1 MRMLIFLKKKK
12 TKLLNKT
19 MKFFSPYPLYQ
30 TSGLTLIRCTI
41 GAFLIY
47 HGWEI
52 FSESKINGYLQWD
65 IFKNSSG
72 KFLVYAGK
80 ASELIAGFLFV
91 LGFLTRIAS
100 LLTIGV
106 MCYITFT
113 LGKGL
118 IWYEDQY
125 PFLFILL
132 ALVFF
137 FSGAGNFS
145 LDKLIFNNKK

>member
-1 MRMLIFLKKKK
+1 
-12 TKLLNKT
+12 
-19 MKFFSPYPLYQ
+19 MKRFFSSAPLLQ
-30 TSGLTLIRCTI
+30 TAGLTLVRCTL

-52 FSESKINGYLQWD
+52 FTQSKMDEYLKWD
-65 IFKNSSG
+65 AFKNSSG

-80 ASELIAGFLFV
+80 AGELIAGIFFV
-91 LGFLTRIAS
+91 LGLFTRIAS
-100 LLTIGV
+100 LITIGV
-106 MCYITFT
+106 MCYITFF
-113 LGKGL
+113 LGHGK

-137 FSGAGNFS
+137 FIGPGNFS
-145 LDKLIFNNKK
+145 LDKMFFKNKR